1 LTILVALSAAR
12 AQEATRQTPRNSM
25 ERSDFAT
32 APAHD
37 CAMQLRNFI
46 QALDQLID
54 TSPNIYPLLRLLKQY
69 FPVKNCN
76 IPEAI
81 EICKQ
86 SKYFVSADELRTYYV
101 VVFSGKAGTYVQ
113 FSLRKDSG
121 DSQLPFAKIKKWG
134 QP

>member
-1 LTILVALSAAR
+1 MNASQQELSLAALPAGSCRGATILRIAAGVGLTILVALSAAR

-54 TSPNIYPLLRLLKQY
+54 TSPNICPLLRLLKQY
-69 FPVKNCN
+69 FPVKKLQHSRSDRDLQ
-76 IPEAI
+76 AI
-81 EICKQ
+81 
-86 SKYFVSADELRTYYV
+86 
-101 VVFSGKAGTYVQ
+101 
-113 FSLRKDSG
+113 
-121 DSQLPFAKIKKWG
+121 KIFR
-134 QP
+134 